1 VSTSTLNQLL
11 LEAARH
17 LELHNEEYSHRTQQ
31 DLIFD
36 LKIKATLL
44 APTAIEMAVRDCGF
58 RADEM
63 PKVERL
69 LTKLRL
75 M

>member
-1 VSTSTLNQLL
+1 MSTATVQELL
-11 LEAARH
+11 LKAARD
-17 LELHNEEYSHRTQQ
+17 LELHNEEYNHRTSH

-44 APTAIEMAVRDCGF
+44 APTALQMAITDAGF
-58 RADEM
+58 GSEDIH
-63 PKVERL
+63 KVERL